1 MLDHKVIIYD
11 DSCPLCKV
19 YTYWFVAWGFLAP
32 ANRVGF
38 AKVSEE
44 IRGKMDL
51 NRGRHEIPLFDKKTG
66 QTIYGLEALAFILGS
81 KWTWLQPFFRSAA
94 FYWMF
99 YPLYQIITYNRR
111 VIAGCAAACGYDC
124 APDLNRFYRSVYL
137 LLAGGFVAMTA
148 LKLMSVDSMAV
159 NAAAASALLGG
170 LAVVGI
176 IVTAVMRI
184 SVDQLAAW
192 NYAGNYATTTLIVAI
207 FLAPVWLW
215 PTAGFTLQ
223 TMMIAT
229 AALIGLS
236 EMRRRGL

>member
-1 MLDHKVIIYD
+1 M
-11 DSCPLCKV
+11 
-19 YTYWFVAWGFLAP
+19 AWGFLAP

-81 KWTWLQPFFRSAA
+81 KWTWLKPFFRSAA

-111 VIAGCAAACGYDC
+111 VIAGCAAACGFDC

-137 LLAGGFVAMTA
+137 LLASGFVGMTA
-148 LKLMSVDSMAV
+148 LKLMTVDSLAA
-159 NAAAASALLGG
+159 NPAAAALLVG
-170 LAVVGI
+170 LAIAGT
-176 IVTAVMRI
+176 IVTAVKRI
-184 SVDQLAAW
+184 AVDELAAW
-192 NYAGNYATTTLIVAI
+192 NYAGNYVTTTLIVAI
-207 FLAPVWLW
+207 CLTPLWLM
-215 PTAGFTLQ
+215 PSAGFTLQ
-223 TMMIAT
+223 CMMTAT